1 MLNKNCTMTAK
12 SAPWFVHSGCVPGLY
27 PDENFVVTAFI
38 LKPTQPPHIAG
49 PLGAITNNSRHL
61 DNISI

>member
-1 MLNKNCTMTAK
+1 MLNQLCTRTAK

-27 PDENFVVTAFI
+27 PDENFLVTAYI

-49 PLGAITNNSRHL
+49 PLAAIK
-61 DNISI
+61 NILHDKKHS